1 MEASSM
7 DDNSALV
14 RLAGEVGKVAG
25 AMEVLVGE
33 VTSMRDELGDQNKQL
48 SVGTERMSAIESQVS
63 QLVTQVKTANGRTS
77 KLEKLIDTVTS
88 RVGEIERWRATIT
101 FLPRMFDKL
110 AARPFWGA
118 LLLMAAAGVAGAAL
132 ERFL

>member
-1 MEASSM
+1 MESGSI
-7 DDNSALV
+7 DDNTALV

-33 VTSMRDELGDQNKQL
+33 VSSMRGDISSQNEQL
-48 SVGTERMSAIESQVS
+48 AVGTERMSAIESQVS

-77 KLEKLIDTVTS
+77 KLEALAERTVG
-88 RVGEIERWRATIT
+88 RVVEIERWRSTIT

-118 LLLMAAAGVAGAAL
+118 VLLMVVAGVAGAAI